1 MNQDLK
7 ARVPA
12 GILYVL
18 VIAGATLYGPISTTI
33 LLLIFFGLSLSEF
46 TSASVGSQSS
56 KSIYINGTAIV
67 LTTLSLT
74 SFIAEQNITAI
85 IIIVCLA
92 LMANIFYLIHSKKS
106 MASSKWT
113 LLVAMVWL
121 CLPFLISIILVQQSK
136 VFPLVILGTFI
147 IVWLND
153 AGAYF
158 TGKAFGKNK
167 LFPSVSPSKTW
178 EGLIGGG
185 ICGILISIAIYNLV
199 GALPLSSWII
209 LSIIIWVIG
218 SYGDLVESSWKRQ
231 LGLKDSGTLMKGHGG
246 FLDRLDSFVYAIP
259 FVSLYYVLWHSAN

>member
-7 ARVPA
+7 ARIPA

-18 VIAGATLYGPISTTI
+18 VIAGATLYGPVSTTV
-33 LLLIFFGLSLSEF
+33 LLLIFFGLSLSEY
-46 TSASVGSQSS
+46 TSASVGSQPS
-56 KSIYINGTAIV
+56 KSIYIYGSAIV
-67 LTTLSLT
+67 MTILSLT
-74 SFIAEQNITAI
+74 SFITEQNITAI

-92 LMANIFYLIHSKKS
+92 LTANIMYLISSKKS
-106 MASSKWT
+106 MVSSDWT
-113 LLVAMVWL
+113 LPIAIVYL
-121 CLPFLISIILVQQSK
+121 CLPFLISIVLVQQSE
-136 VFPLVILGTFI
+136 VFPLVVLGTFI

-185 ICGILISIAIYNLV
+185 ICGVLISVAIYNLV

-209 LSIIIWVIG
+209 LSLIIWVTG
-218 SYGDLVESSWKRQ
+218 SFGDLVESSWKRQ

-246 FLDRLDSFVYAIP
+246 FLDRLDSFIYAIP